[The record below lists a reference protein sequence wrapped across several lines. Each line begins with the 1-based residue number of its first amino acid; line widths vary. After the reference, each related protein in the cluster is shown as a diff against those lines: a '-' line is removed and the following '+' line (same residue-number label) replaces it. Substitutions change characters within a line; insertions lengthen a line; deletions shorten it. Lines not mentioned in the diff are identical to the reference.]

1 MAVKGINRV
10 NSFLVE
16 IIIVILFFSL
26 SAAVTLQVFVTT
38 HKKGEQSTNLNM
50 AVVLTQQMTEQYRA
64 NGEDCS
70 WCSSPEIRE
79 GATVYTVEYD
89 EDWNP
94 VSENGS
100 FKLYFK
106 VSVVSSDSAGTVY
119 ETVAEA
125 VSAQGESEETV
136 YRLPSRQYVA
146 NI

>member
-1 MAVKGINRV
+1 M
-10 NSFLVE
+10 
-16 IIIVILFFSL
+16 
-26 SAAVTLQVFVTT
+26 
-38 HKKGEQSTNLNM
+38 NM

-64 NGEDCS
+64 NGEKCS
-70 WCSSPEIRE
+70 WCVSPESRE

>member
-64 NGEDCS
+64 NGEKCS
-70 WCSSPEIRE
+70 WCVSPESRE

-94 VSENGS
+94 VSRNGS

-106 VSVVSSDSAGTVY
+106 VDIVS
-119 ETVAEA
+119 
-125 VSAQGESEETV
+125 
-136 YRLPSRQYVA
+136 
-146 NI
+146 